1 MTIAG
6 APGSLGSAAT
16 RLLTLLCISG
26 GEAAADDVLARLAV
40 DEDVLGELVRSGA
53 VVETSARGPRGIAV
67 QVPSARRVAG
77 FGENGTGQL
86 GDGTMQ
92 TPAGPVPAK
101 FGYAR
106 AIAMGSDHSLG
117 ARDDPYHQAS
127 ATRLYAWGDDALYAL
142 GDGTNQTSALP
153 VRCVGMGDVTS
164 FAGGLGHSLA
174 VRRTGKVWIWG
185 SDYNNLGVLGRAG
198 QTTAPTP
205 VAVPHLPAA
214 QMVAAGQH
222 FSLTLDHAGNVW
234 AWGTNQLGELGIG
247 STQTSVATPT
257 KLQLPTPA
265 RAVAAGLHHGLALVG
280 NKVYGWG
287 SNGSGELGDGTSQN
301 RIAPV
306 AVKGLPRR
314 RLIALAATNAGSL
327 AIDNG
332 GKLWGWGEFG
342 TLPQGGGPP
351 QVAEIPL
358 SHVKAI
364 AGGVNHGLALRADGT
379 VWKLTSGGGAQVQP
393 SQVGGIVDAVAV
405 AAGDGCSLALCR
417 GRVEFDPQTIDFGD
431 VAVGSTSQPQTITL
445 SNSGSVPVAIWQQP
459 WSGNEYLLP
468 GPFSLAGSLPAELAP
483 GASATLTATFA
494 PAGAGSIVEYPLF
507 SFDCTIVRL
516 TLSGTGV

>member
-1 MTIAG
+1 
-6 APGSLGSAAT
+6 
-16 RLLTLLCISG
+16 
-26 GEAAADDVLARLAV
+26 
-40 DEDVLGELVRSGA
+40 
-53 VVETSARGPRGIAV
+53 
-67 QVPSARRVAG
+67 
-77 FGENGTGQL
+77 
-86 GDGTMQ
+86 
-92 TPAGPVPAK
+92 
-101 FGYAR
+101 
-106 AIAMGSDHSLG
+106 
-117 ARDDPYHQAS
+117 
-127 ATRLYAWGDDALYAL
+127 
-142 GDGTNQTSALP
+142 
-153 VRCVGMGDVTS
+153 
-164 FAGGLGHSLA
+164 
-174 VRRTGKVWIWG
+174 
-185 SDYNNLGVLGRAG
+185 
-198 QTTAPTP
+198 
-205 VAVPHLPAA
+205 
-214 QMVAAGQH
+214 
-222 FSLTLDHAGNVW
+222 
-234 AWGTNQLGELGIG
+234 
-247 STQTSVATPT
+247 
-257 KLQLPTPA
+257 
-265 RAVAAGLHHGLALVG
+265 
-280 NKVYGWG
+280 
-287 SNGSGELGDGTSQN
+287 
-301 RIAPV
+301 
-306 AVKGLPRR
+306 
-314 RLIALAATNAGSL
+314 L